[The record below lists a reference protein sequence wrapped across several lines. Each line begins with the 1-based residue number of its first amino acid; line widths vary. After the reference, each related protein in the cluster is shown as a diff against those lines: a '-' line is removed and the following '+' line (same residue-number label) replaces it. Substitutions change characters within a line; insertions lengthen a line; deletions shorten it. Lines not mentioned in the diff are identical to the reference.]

1 MKRIS
6 WIVCIML
13 ITLTQAPAQDVPKFV
28 YCEIVGTEKLLS
40 TKVTITVDF
49 GQRMK
54 LFADNR
60 MKDEAGK
67 PLVFNSMIDA
77 LNFMGK
83 QGWEFAQAYTITISS
98 QNVYHFLMKKPFEE
112 LDQETKQEYL
122 KNSDK

>member
-60 MKDEAGK
+60 M
-67 PLVFNSMIDA
+67 IDA